1 MKDNEYPSV
10 KLATANDKQENTSIL
25 NLLSLW
31 SSQSERKSLISSS
44 AQSSRPNEHFSVK
57 LATAVG
63 SLVGHLIRV
72 ALVTATI
79 TTVTIVVAKLVWK
92 LI

>member
-1 MKDNEYPSV
+1 MKDNEHPSV
-10 KLATANDKQENTSIL
+10 KLATA
-25 NLLSLW
+25 
-31 SSQSERKSLISSS
+31 
-44 AQSSRPNEHFSVK
+44 A
-57 LATAVG
+57 G

>member
-31 SSQSERKSLISSS
+31 SSQSERESLISSS
-44 AQSSRPNEHFSVK
+44 TQSSHPNKHFSIK
-57 LATAVG
+57 LATAAE
-63 SLVGHLIRV
+63 SLIKHLIKI